1 MIAGNNNI
9 EPINVFLIGNNPI
22 ELSNIYE
29 KLKEIRSK
37 TYQTEIGF
45 ELRGLFKKIMKF
57 NPACI
62 LIDDNVERSYM
73 KKLTLKL
80 ASNKHTRDIPI
91 TILKNANRDSY
102 ITNAEEF
109 VLKESV
115 TAELLSRSIVNSIR
129 LKKMRTRISLMYR
142 KRKSQVKS
150 WLS

>member
-1 MIAGNNNI
+1 VIAGNNNI

-80 ASNKHTRDIPI
+80 ASNKHTKDIPI

>member
-80 ASNKHTRDIPI
+80 ASNKHTKDIPI
-91 TILKNANRDSY
+91 TILKNSNRDSY

-109 VLKESV
+109 LLKDSV
-115 TAELLSRSIVNSIR
+115 TGELLSRSIVNSIR
-129 LKKMRTRISLMYR
+129 LKKMRTRIALMYR
-142 KRKSQVKS
+142 KKKSQVKNWIS
-150 WLS
+150 

>member
-80 ASNKHTRDIPI
+80 ASNKHTKDIPI

>member
-29 KLKEIRSK
+29 KLKEIRNK

-80 ASNKHTRDIPI
+80 ASNRHTKDIPI
-91 TILKNANRDSY
+91 TILKNSNRDSY

-109 VLKESV
+109 LLKDSV
-115 TAELLSRSIVNSIR
+115 TSELLSRSIGNSIR
-129 LKKMRTRISLMYR
+129 LKKMRTRISLMYK
-142 KRKSQVKS
+142 KRKSQVKRWIS
-150 WLS
+150 